1 MSYEGNYMA
10 TAKLLSKRKN
20 RRLKVEGGITLT
32 PVGMGQ
38 VIDLNE
44 NGIAFA
50 CVDERHFPGEW
61 SMAIYDCT
69 GLSLEELQVKKVW
82 EKHVTPPGAP
92 ATFPMV
98 VGGTFTNLSSSQKNQ
113 LNSYL
118 QYLRKGVE

>member
-1 MSYEGNYMA
+1 MA
-10 TAKLLSKRKN
+10 TVKHLSKRKN

-44 NGIAFA
+44 NGVSFA
-50 CVDERHFPGEW
+50 CVEERHFPGEW

-69 GLSLEELQVKKVW
+69 GLSLEELHFKKVW
-82 EKHVTPPGAP
+82 EKYVTPPSAP
-92 ATFPMV
+92 AAFPMV

-118 QYLRKGVE
+118 QYLRKGVK

>member
-1 MSYEGNYMA
+1 MSYEGNNMA
-10 TAKLLSKRKN
+10 TVKPLSKRKN

-44 NGIAFA
+44 NGVSFA
-50 CVDERHFPGEW
+50 CVEERHFPGEW

-69 GLSLEELQVKKVW
+69 GLSLEELHVKKVW
-82 EKHVTPPGAP
+82 EKYITHSGAP
-92 ATFPMV
+92 ATFPLI
-98 VGGTFTNLSSSQKNQ
+98 VGGTFTNLSSSQKKQ

-118 QYLRKGVE
+118 QYLRKGIK